1 MVDTRTMIVQQPD
14 SLNGLAT
21 GAGAPAKAAAA
32 DRVEA
37 GIKTVAIVG
46 LGYVGLP
53 TGIALADAGLD
64 VIGIDVSERRLADIQ
79 EGSADLLDSDQDTL
93 AQVLASERLTLTCA
107 PDALAAADAVL
118 ICVPTPVDAEHRPD
132 LRLLLTACETVVEQA
147 RRGQLILLTST
158 SYVGTTTDLL
168 ATPLADR
175 GLEPGLDVYV
185 AFSPERIDP
194 GNTSWRQESV
204 PRVVG
209 GVTPACT
216 SVAGGLIAEIAARV
230 HPVSSPEAAEM
241 TKLYENS
248 FRAVNIAFAN
258 EIAGAARRFGLD
270 PLEVIEAAGTKPYGF
285 MKFYPGP
292 GVGGHCIPCDPYYLV
307 WGLRETQATLP
318 VLERA
323 MNGIAGRPREVVA
336 RAAELLEGRGIDVA
350 CARVL
355 IVGVAYKP
363 GIQDT
368 RESPAVEILG
378 RLWGLGASVAYHDPL
393 VQTLPLGDGGAMLS
407 VAEPEPSDFD
417 LAIVLTAHPGFD
429 YTWLERFETLDCTYR
444 TVPAAQRV
452 LV

>member
-1 MVDTRTMIVQQPD
+1 MVDTPTTIAPQPD
-14 SLNGLAT
+14 SLNGLDTASPPLTEAT
-21 GAGAPAKAAAA
+21 AP
-32 DRVEA
+32 DRSAVA
-37 GIKTVAIVG
+37 LKTVAVVG

-53 TGIALADAGLD
+53 TGIALANAGLD
-64 VIGIDVSERRLADIQ
+64 VIGIDVSERRLADIR
-79 EGSADLLDSDQDTL
+79 EGSADLLASDQ
-93 AQVLASERLTLTCA
+93 ERLAEVIAADRITFSCA
-107 PDALAAADAVL
+107 PDVLAEADAVL
-118 ICVPTPVDAEHRPD
+118 ICVPTPVDEEHRPD
-132 LRLLLTACETVVEQA
+132 LRFLASACATVVEQA
-147 RRGQLILLTST
+147 RRGQLIVLTST
-158 SYVGTTTDLL
+158 SYVGTTRDLL
-168 ATPLADR
+168 AIPLADR
-175 GLEPGLDVYV
+175 GLQPGIDVHV

-209 GVTPACT
+209 GVTPDCT
-216 SVAGGLIAEIAARV
+216 RAAGGLMREIAARV

-258 EIAGAARRFGLD
+258 EIAGVARRFDLD

-285 MKFYPGP
+285 MKFFPGP
-292 GVGGHCIPCDPYYLV
+292 GVGGHCIPCDPYYLI
-307 WGLRETQATLP
+307 WGLRETQAAAP

-323 MNGIAGRPREVVA
+323 MHHIAGRPREVVA
-336 RAAELLEGRGIDVA
+336 RAAELLEQRQIDVA

-378 RLWGLGASVAYHDPL
+378 LLWGLGASVAYHDPL

-417 LAIVLTAHPGFD
+417 LAIVVTAHPDCD
-429 YTWLERFETLDCTYR
+429 YSWLESFDVLDCTYR
-444 TVPAAQRV
+444 TIPDTRKA
-452 LV
+452 LI